1 MAARLKTAWR
11 LLKDTAKAWQAHR
24 ASRLGA
30 ALAFYTVFSLAPLF
44 IIVLAIA
51 GIYGVLSYVVAQRT
65 REFGIRSALGST
77 SATTLAL
84 VTRDGL
90 TLIGLGVAIGIIGGL
105 AATRLLTAML
115 HGVSPLDR
123 PTWLMATAGLV
134 VVGLLATLIP
144 AQRATRADPLL
155 AIRSE

>member
-51 GIYGVLSYVVAQRT
+51 GLWFGELEA
-65 REFGIRSALGST
+65 REKLFREVHG
-77 SATTLAL
+77 L
-84 VTRDGL
+84 VGEQGGT
-90 TLIGLGVAIGIIGGL
+90 AIEEVI
-105 AATRLLTAML
+105 AAA
-115 HGVSPLDR
+115 DR
-123 PTWLMATAGLV
+123 PRSGCNIYRGRQLGARS
-134 VVGLLATLIP
+134 I
-144 AQRATRADPLL
+144 RCCR
-155 AIRSE
+155 AIRP